1 MSATIT
7 SPVRTD
13 MRRPARSV
21 RLKCFIDYCE
31 ICDAQ
36 ELFVVGGLGLLARCM
51 GCGDERVIL
60 YSRMNSEAA

>member
-13 MRRPARSV
+13 MRRRPRP
-21 RLKCFIDYCE
+21 RLKCFIDFCE

>member
-1 MSATIT
+1 
-7 SPVRTD
+7 